1 MKLPYFLFLLVLVF
15 IPFSWVN
22 AQQEQYPADYKV
34 DTRIDNMGY
43 WRKMAELGFAPV
55 APNVTPPKAIFTSS
69 KIVAKGVRTDNSPD
83 VPVTEVTSTQSENS
97 VFINPND
104 RANPLNSNNS
114 GLYPNTSSFYGANDF
129 YSFNKGITW
138 EGEVQGPNGNN
149 NGDPTTAIGLN
160 GRYFVGYINGA
171 SGQSVSFS
179 DDKGTTWT
187 SALVAPKPPGYSD
200 MLDKNHMWID
210 NSPLSPFNGYLYDA
224 WTSFG
229 GSANNNVE
237 VKRSADNGVTWDHQT
252 NISVAVNA
260 GDHNQGVN
268 LKTGPNGEAYA
279 TWAIYDNWPLGETD
293 IGFAISLDGG
303 TTWAPGTRIQPNIRG
318 IRNIG
323 DIDPPIFLKNMRVN
337 SFPCMAVDISN
348 GSHRGNIYVVW
359 ANIGVPGVNT
369 GSDVDSYLIRST
381 DNGLT
386 WSAPIRINQDTPGLG
401 KKHYFPWIA
410 CDPSNGDLAAVF
422 YDDRNVSAS
431 QCETFS
437 AISRNGG
444 TTWEDFKVSDVA
456 FTPTPIPGLAP
467 GYFGDYLAIAV
478 DKGMVYPCWTDNR
491 SGHAMTY
498 TSPYELIVY
507 MPNVAYN
514 SHVIDDAATGNGNG
528 NLDFGE
534 AVKLSL
540 SLKNSGNFLAT
551 NVQATIST
559 DSPYITI
566 TDSTENYGDFAMGEI
581 KNIADAFAFS
591 AAQNTPGNENI
602 IFTIKAVDANDSVFK
617 SNFVITTHGPALHIG
632 SLTVSDPLGNS
643 NGQLDPGE
651 TADILIQTSNTG
663 DFNANQV
670 ISQIIS
676 ANPFVTINSSSV
688 NIGTLTSGETVNA
701 TFNVTVNSAAAL
713 GTAVKFHN
721 DVNSQYHSAQKD
733 FVVSIGLMVEDW
745 ETGTMTKFP
754 WAFAG
759 QANWFNDTVVKYEG
773 NHAARSGHILDSQT
787 SVLSVPYNVMYD
799 DSISFYRKTSADMF
813 DRLQFFIDD
822 FMVAQWAG
830 NRSWLR
836 VAYPVTAGVHTF
848 KWVYFKS
855 PSGSSGEDCAW
866 VDYIV
871 FPPEVRISVSAGNN
885 GLGSICQ
892 GNTFQASGIAIN
904 YQTLL
909 WSTSGS
915 GTFNNPALLNCIYTP
930 SAGDIAS
937 GSVVLTLTG
946 TGLNIGENSSSN
958 LTLTIHSVATAN
970 AGADGA
976 ECKGNAFTITGASA
990 TNYASLKWTSKG
1002 DGTFSD
1008 PIALMPVYTP
1018 GAADMLAGTAHL
1030 ILSATTGNECPS
1042 VADSAKLI
1050 IHALPDVHLPRDTA
1064 ICSNHFLVINGT
1076 TLGAASYIWSPGAQ
1090 TSASITVDSTGVGIG
1105 SRSYTLAVTDEFG
1118 CNASKSIKV
1127 TFESCAGIDDKVGQ
1141 VSFKLYPNPS
1151 DGHFSIDLQ
1160 SLTKENVSI
1169 QIVNTTNESVYTDSR
1184 IAVNGSFRKQ
1194 FDLSNLAPGAYILV
1208 IRNRESSISQKLVIK

>member
-1 MKLPYFLFLLVLVF
+1 MKLHYFLYLLVLAF
-15 IPFSWVN
+15 TPFSGTI
-22 AQQEQYPADYKV
+22 AQQQQYPPDYKV

-43 WRKMAELGFAPV
+43 WRKMAELGFVPV

-69 KIVAKGVRTDNSPD
+69 KIVAKSVRTDNSPD

-114 GLYPNTSSFYGANDF
+114 GQYPNTSSIYGANDF

-149 NGDPTTAIGLN
+149 SGDPTTAIGLN

-171 SGQSVSFS
+171 SGQSVSYS
-179 DDKGTTWT
+179 DNQGTTWT
-187 SALVAPKPPGYSD
+187 SALVQNAPSGFGN

-210 NSPLSPFNGYLYDA
+210 NSPLSPYDGYLYNA
-224 WTSFG
+224 WTNFG
-229 GSANNNVE
+229 GSANNNIE
-237 VKRSADNGVTWDHQT
+237 VRRSADNGVTWDHQT
-252 NISVAVNA
+252 NLSSAVNA
-260 GDHNQGVN
+260 GSHNQGVN
-268 LKTGPNGEAYA
+268 LKTGPDGEVYA
-279 TWAIYDNWPLGETD
+279 LWSIYDSWPSDET
-293 IGFAISLDGG
+293 ALAMAKSLDGG
-303 TTWAPGTRIQPNIRG
+303 ATWLPATRILTNIKG
-318 IRNIG
+318 IRTSG
-323 DIDPPIFLKNMRVN
+323 VSKNMRVN
-337 SFPCMAVDISN
+337 SFPCMATDISN
-348 GSHRGNIYVVW
+348 GPRRGNIYAIW
-359 ANIGVPGVNT
+359 TNKGVPGVNT
-369 GSDVDSYLIRST
+369 GADIDVYMIRSS
-381 DNGLT
+381 DQGAT
-386 WSAPIRINQDTPGLG
+386 WSTPIRINQDPSGLG
-401 KKHYFPWIA
+401 KQHYQAWIT

-456 FTPTPIPGLAP
+456 FTPTPIPGLAT
-467 GYFGDYLAIAV
+467 GYFGDYLAIAA

-498 TSPYELIVY
+498 TSPYELVVY
-507 MPNVAYN
+507 MPHVAYN

-559 DSPYITI
+559 DSPYITFI
-566 TDSTENYGDFAMGEI
+566 DSTENYGDFAMGEI
-581 KNIADAFAFS
+581 KNIADAFTFS
-591 AAQNTPGNENI
+591 AAQNTPGGEDI
-602 IFTIKAVDANDSVFK
+602 IFTIKAVDANDSVFM
-617 SNFVITTHGPALHIG
+617 SNFVITPHGPALHIG
-632 SLTVSDPLGNS
+632 SLTVSDPLGNN
-643 NGQLDPGE
+643 NGLLDPGE

-663 DFNANQV
+663 DFNAEQV
-670 ISQIIS
+670 ISQITS
-676 ANPFVTINSSSV
+676 SNPFVTINSASV
-688 NIGTLTSGETVNA
+688 NIGTLTSGQTVDA
-701 TFNVTVNSAAAL
+701 SFNVTVNNAAAL

-721 DVNSQYHSAQKD
+721 DVNSQYHAALKD
-733 FVVSIGLMVEDW
+733 FVVKIGMMVEDW

-754 WAFAG
+754 WEFAG
-759 QANWFNDTVVKYEG
+759 QANWFSDTIVKYEG
-773 NHAARSGHILDSQT
+773 SYSARSGDILDSQT
-787 SVLSVPYNVMYD
+787 AVLSVPYNVMYD

-813 DRLQFFIDD
+813 DKLQFFIDNY
-822 FMVAQWAG
+822 MVGQWTG
-830 NRSWLR
+830 TRNWLR
-836 VAYPVTAGVHTF
+836 MAYPVTAGVHTF
-848 KWVYFKS
+848 KWVYAKS
-855 PSGSSGEDCAW
+855 PTGTAGEDCAW
-866 VDYIV
+866 VDFVV

-885 GLGSICQ
+885 GIGSICQ
-892 GNTFQASGIAIN
+892 GSTYQLSGLAIN
-904 YQTLL
+904 YQTLT

-915 GTFNNPALLNCIYTP
+915 GTFDDPSMLSPVYTP

-937 GSVVLTLTG
+937 GSVVLTLTAIG
-946 TGLNIGENSSSN
+946 INIGETSSSE
-958 LTLTIHSVATAN
+958 LTLTIHQLATIN
-970 AGADGA
+970 AGIDGA

-990 TNYASLKWTSKG
+990 TNFAALQWASNG
-1002 DGTFSD
+1002 DGSFSD
-1008 PIALMPVYTP
+1008 PTALMPVYTP
-1018 GAADMLAGTAHL
+1018 GAADILAGMVNL
-1030 ILSATTGNECPS
+1030 VLSATTGTECPS
-1042 VADSAKLI
+1042 VSDSANLI
-1050 IHALPDVHLPRDTA
+1050 IRALPEVQLPHDTA
-1064 ICSNHFLVINGT
+1064 ICSNHILVINGT

-1105 SRSYTLAVTDEFG
+1105 SRTYTLAVTDEFG
-1118 CNASKSIKV
+1118 CTASKSIMV
-1127 TFESCAGIDDKVGQ
+1127 TFEDCAGIGEKVGQ

-1151 DGHFSIDLQ
+1151 DGRFSIDLQ

-1169 QIVNTTNESVYTDSR
+1169 QIVNTANESVYMDSR

-1208 IRNRESSISQKLVIK
+1208 IRNREASISQKLVIK